1 MSPERG
7 QPADEPY
14 HGERFFGGGATAPQR
29 RYGGRSATVAVAR
42 TTERHRDAESIAAL
56 TRRAIDLLGGIT
68 GFVRPGQRVLIKPN
82 CTGYF
87 LADEGIT
94 TDPRL
99 VAALIRLCFQAGA
112 SAVTVGESA
121 GMEQTRAVLRATGMA
136 AAARA
141 AGARVVAFDDCELR
155 EVDVP
160 GGRAIR
166 RIALP
171 VPLLEADV
179 VINACK
185 GKTHHM
191 DPVSGAIKN
200 WVGAIPLTLRM
211 QHHDVHTFAEY
222 VDVMSVT
229 RPALHVCDAIIVGEG
244 DGPLANTPRWCGC
257 VLASADPAALDVTL
271 CRLFSLDPDEHKFAA
286 EAAERDLGTNDPA
299 CITMVGDPLEDARI
313 EVRRPRRGWDY
324 YPFNVI
330 VGGGVTYAG
339 TLGHWKSIADA
350 FLRDGTWVKVMAAR
364 GVPTFLIGDADDPD
378 FERHVSQGPYFVIDD
393 VAPARYR
400 LDPRVHVIRGHP
412 ALHNMLPELL
422 RGLGLTLPGRL
433 TQRAQQWTRLV
444 ESRLLYVPRAR
455 SMRDAARAA
464 LVVGGIGVLALG
476 AIRSLQRYRDGI
488 VSRAADVNDTE
499 SIEHR

>member
-1 MSPERG
+1 MSAARG
-7 QPADEPY
+7 RPSDEP
-14 HGERFFGGGATAPQR
+14 HPGERFFGEGVTARQP
-29 RYGGRSATVAVAR
+29 RYGGRAATVAIAR
-42 TTERHRDAESIAAL
+42 TTERHRDATSIAAL
-56 TRRAIDLLGGIT
+56 TRRAIDLLGGIAT
-68 GFVRPGQRVLIKPN
+68 FVRPGQRVLIKPN

-87 LADEGIT
+87 LADEGVT

-99 VAALIRLCFQAGA
+99 VAALVRLCRDAGA
-112 SAVTVGESA
+112 SQVTVGESA
-121 GMEQTRAVLRATGMA
+121 GMDETGKVLRATGMA

-141 AGARVVAFDDCELR
+141 AGARVVAFDECPSRD
-155 EVDVP
+155 VDIP

-171 VPLLEADV
+171 EPLLDADV
-179 VINACK
+179 IINACK

-200 WVGAIPLTLRM
+200 WVGAIPLALRM

-222 VDVMSVT
+222 VDIMSVT
-229 RPALHVCDAIIVGEG
+229 RPALHVGDAIIVGEG

-257 VLASADPAALDVTL
+257 VLASTDPAALDVTL
-271 CRLFSLDPDEHKFAA
+271 CRLFSLDPDEHRFAA
-286 EAAERDLGTNDPA
+286 EAAERGLGTNDPA
-299 CITMVGDPLEDARI
+299 SITVVGDALEAARI

-378 FERHVSQGPYFVIDD
+378 FERHVAQGPYFVIDD
-393 VAPARYR
+393 IAPARYR
-400 LDPRVHVIRGHP
+400 LDPRVHVIGGHP

-433 TQRAQQWTRLV
+433 TQQAQQWARTA
-444 ESRLLYVPRAR
+444 ESRLLYVPLAHTVK
-455 SMRDAARAA
+455 DAARAT
-464 LVVGGIGVLALG
+464 LVLGGLGALG
-476 AIRSLQRYRDGI
+476 L
-488 VSRAADVNDTE
+488 AAVRLLRRTLK
-499 SIEHR
+499 S

>member
-7 QPADEPY
+7 APADEP
-14 HGERFFGGGATAPQR
+14 HRGERFFGEGATARQR
-29 RYGGRSATVAVAR
+29 RYSERSATVAIAR
-42 TTERHRDAESIAAL
+42 TTERHRDAHSVAAL
-56 TRRAIDLLGGIT
+56 TRRAVDLVGGISA
-68 GFVRPGQRVLIKPN
+68 FVQNGQRVLIKPN

-99 VAALIRLCFQAGA
+99 VAALVRLCFDAGA
-112 SAVTVGESA
+112 ASVTVGESA
-121 GMEQTRAVLRATGMA
+121 GMDDTGKVLRATGMA

-155 EVDVP
+155 DVDVP

-171 VPLLEADV
+171 VPLVEADV
-179 VINACK
+179 IINACK

-211 QHHDVHTFAEY
+211 QHHDVHTFSEY
-222 VDVMSVT
+222 VDIMSVT
-229 RPALHVCDAIIVGEG
+229 PPALHVCDAIIVGEG

-257 VLASADPAALDVTL
+257 VLASTDPAALDVTL
-271 CRLFSLDPDEHKFAA
+271 CRLFSLDPDEHRFAA
-286 EAAERDLGTNDPA
+286 EAAECGLGTNDPA
-299 CITMVGDPLEDARI
+299 CITVLGDALEEARI

-330 VGGGVTYAG
+330 VGRGVTYAG

-350 FLRDGTWVKVMAAR
+350 FLRDGTWVKVIAAR

-378 FERHVSQGPYFVIDD
+378 FERHVAQGPYFVIDD

-400 LDPRVHVIRGHP
+400 LDPRVHVIPGHP

-422 RGLGLTLPGRL
+422 RGLGLTVPGRV
-433 TQRAQQWTRLV
+433 TQRAQQWMRV
-444 ESRLLYVPRAR
+444 AESRLLYAPRVR
-455 SMRDAARAA
+455 TMKDAARASVA
-464 LVVGGIGVLALG
+464 VGVVAALG
-476 AIRSLQRYRDGI
+476 LATIRFLRRNARS
-488 VSRAADVNDTE
+488 
-499 SIEHR
+499 

>member
-1 MSPERG
+1 MSTEHGRPW
-7 QPADEPY
+7 DEPRR
-14 HGERFFGGGATAPQR
+14 GERFFGERAMAPQR
-29 RYGGRSATVAVAR
+29 RYSGRSATVAIAR
-42 TTERHRDAESIAAL
+42 TTERHRDAESITAL

-68 GFVRPGQRVLIKPN
+68 SFVSPGQRVLIKPN

-99 VAALIRLCFQAGA
+99 VAALVRLCFQGGA
-112 SAVTVGESA
+112 STVTVGESA
-121 GMEQTRAVLRATGMA
+121 GMEETGKVLHATGMA

-141 AGARVVAFDDCELR
+141 AGARVVAFDECELR

-160 GGRAIR
+160 HGRAIR

-200 WVGAIPLTLRM
+200 WVGAIPLALRM
-211 QHHDVHTFAEY
+211 RHHDVHAFTEY
-222 VDVMSVT
+222 VDIMSVMP
-229 RPALHVCDAIIVGEG
+229 PALHICDAIVVGEG

-271 CRLFSLDPDEHKFAA
+271 CRLFSLDSDEHKFAA
-286 EAAERDLGTNDPA
+286 EAAERGLGTNDPE
-299 CITMVGDPLEDARI
+299 CITVVGDTLEEARI

-350 FLRDGTWVKVMAAR
+350 FLRDGTWVRTMAVR

-400 LDPRVHVIRGHP
+400 LDPRVHVIPGHP

-422 RGLGLTLPGRL
+422 RGLGLSVPGRV
-433 TQRAQQWTRLV
+433 TQRVQQWARLA
-444 ESRLLYVPRAR
+444 ESRLLYVPRAQT
-455 SMRDAARAA
+455 MREATRAA
-464 LVVGGIGVLALG
+464 AVLGGVGILALG
-476 AIRSLQRYRDGI
+476 AIRLLRRCRQP
-488 VSRAADVNDTE
+488 VSR
-499 SIEHR
+499 SL

>member
-1 MSPERG
+1 MSGERG
-7 QPADEPY
+7 RPSDEP
-14 HGERFFGGGATAPQR
+14 HRGERFYGEGATARQQ
-29 RYGGRSATVAVAR
+29 RYGGRAATVAIAR
-42 TTERHRDAESIAAL
+42 TTERHRDAASIATL
-56 TRRAIDLLGGIT
+56 TRRAVDLVGGISA
-68 GFVRPGQRVLIKPN
+68 FVHPGQRVLIKPN

-99 VAALIRLCFQAGA
+99 VAALVRLCFEAGA

-121 GMEQTRAVLRATGMA
+121 GMDDTGKVLRATGMA
-136 AAARA
+136 ATARA
-141 AGARVVAFDDCELR
+141 AGARVVAFDECELR

-171 VPLLEADV
+171 MPLLDADV
-179 VINACK
+179 IINACK

-200 WVGAIPLTLRM
+200 WVGAIPLTVRM

-222 VDVMSVT
+222 VDIMSVA

-244 DGPLANTPRWCGC
+244 DGPIANTPRWCGC
-257 VLASADPAALDVTL
+257 VLASTDPAALDVTL
-271 CRLFSLDPDEHKFAA
+271 CRLFALDGDEHRFAA
-286 EAAERDLGTNDPA
+286 EAAERGLGTNDPA
-299 CITMVGDPLEDARI
+299 SITVVGDALEDARI

-330 VGGGVTYAG
+330 VGKGVTYAG

-350 FLRDGTWVKVMAAR
+350 FLRDGTWVKVIAAR

-378 FERHVSQGPYFVIDD
+378 FERHVAQGPYFVIDD
-393 VAPARYR
+393 IAPARYR
-400 LDPRVHVIRGHP
+400 LDPRVHVIGGHP

-422 RGLGLTLPGRL
+422 RGLGLTVPGRL
-433 TQRAQQWTRLV
+433 TQRTQQWTRMA
-444 ESRLLYVPRAR
+444 ESRLLYVPPAQTVKET
-455 SMRDAARAA
+455 ARAMLMLA
-464 LVVGGIGVLALG
+464 GIGALG
-476 AIRSLQRYRDGI
+476 LAAIRSLRRHTGA
-488 VSRAADVNDTE
+488 R
-499 SIEHR
+499 

>member
-1 MSPERG
+1 MSPARG
-7 QPADEPY
+7 APRDEP
-14 HGERFFGGGATAPQR
+14 HRGERFFGEGATARQQ
-29 RYGGRSATVAVAR
+29 RYGGQRATVAIAR

-56 TRRAIDLLGGIT
+56 TRRALELLGGIT
-68 GFVRPGQRVLIKPN
+68 AFVRPGQRVLIKPN

-99 VAALIRLCFQAGA
+99 VAALVRLCFQAGA
-112 SAVTVGESA
+112 SEVTVGESS
-121 GMEQTRAVLRATGMA
+121 GMDETSKVLAATGMA
-136 AAARA
+136 ATARA
-141 AGARVVAFDDCELR
+141 AGARVVAFDECESR

-160 GGRAIR
+160 DGRAIR

-179 VINACK
+179 IINACK

-222 VDVMSVT
+222 VDIMSVA
-229 RPALHVCDAIIVGEG
+229 RPALHVCDALIVGEG

-257 VLASADPAALDVTL
+257 VLASTDPAALDVTL
-271 CRLFSLDPDEHKFAA
+271 CRLFSLDPDEHRFAA
-286 EAAERDLGTNDPA
+286 EAAERGLGTNDPA
-299 CITMVGDPLEDARI
+299 SITVLGTAMEEARI

-364 GVPTFLIGDADDPD
+364 GVPTFLIGDAEDPD
-378 FERHVSQGPYFVIDD
+378 FERHVAQGPYFVIDD
-393 VAPARYR
+393 VAQARYR
-400 LDPRVHVIRGHP
+400 LDPRVHVIAGHP

-422 RGLGLTLPGRL
+422 SGLGLTVPGRL
-433 TQRAQQWTRLV
+433 TQRAQQWARLA

-455 SMRDAARAA
+455 TVKD
-464 LVVGGIGVLALG
+464 VGRIGLAIAGLG
-476 AIRSLQRYRDGI
+476 ALAI
-488 VSRAADVNDTE
+488 VMSRAV
-499 SIEHR
+499 RWR

>member
-7 QPADEPY
+7 APSDEPRL
-14 HGERFFGGGATAPQR
+14 GERFFGKRATRPEK
-29 RYGGRSATVAVAR
+29 RYGARPATVAIVR
-42 TTERHRDAESIAAL
+42 TTERHRDADSIAVL
-56 TRRAIDLLGGIT
+56 TRRALDLLGGIAA
-68 GFVRPGQRVLIKPN
+68 FVRSGQRVLIKPN

-99 VAALIRLCFQAGA
+99 VAALVRLCFDAGA

-121 GMEQTRAVLRATGMA
+121 GMDDTSKVLRATGMA
-136 AAARA
+136 ATARA
-141 AGARVVAFDDCELR
+141 AGARVVAFDDCESR

-160 GGRAIR
+160 GGRVIR

-171 VPLLEADV
+171 VPLLEADII
-179 VINACK
+179 INACK

-200 WVGAIPLTLRM
+200 WVGAIPLALRM

-229 RPALHVCDAIIVGEG
+229 RPTLHICDAIIVGEG
-244 DGPLANTPRWCGC
+244 DGPIANTPRWCGC
-257 VLASADPAALDVTL
+257 VLASTDPAALDVTL
-271 CRLFSLDPDEHKFAA
+271 CQLFSLDPDEHRFAA
-286 EAAERDLGTNDPA
+286 EAAERGLGTNDPA
-299 CITMVGDPLEDARI
+299 SITIVGAPLEEARI

-330 VGGGVTYAG
+330 VGTGVTYPG

-364 GVPTFLIGDADDPD
+364 GVPTFLIGDAEDPN
-378 FERHVSQGPYFVIDD
+378 FERHVAQGPYFVIDD
-393 VAPARYR
+393 AAPARYR
-400 LDPRVHVIRGHP
+400 LDPRVHVIPGHP

-422 RGLGLTLPGRL
+422 RGLGLTVPGRL
-433 TQRAQQWTRLV
+433 TQRAQQWARLA
-444 ESRLLYVPRAR
+444 ESRLLYVPRAQT
-455 SMRDAARAA
+455 MKDAARAA
-464 LVVGGIGVLALG
+464 LALAGLGALG
-476 AIRSLQRYRDGI
+476 LAAVRALRRSR
-488 VSRAADVNDTE
+488 
-499 SIEHR
+499 